1 MWNGLHYITKRQFY
15 DRRRR
20 GVESVSPG
28 HVWVVVLAYKA
39 GSTKNVNFPQKGDDF
54 FSAKLSHSRHIQ
66 HPKVVE

>member
-1 MWNGLHYITKRQFY
+1 MWNGLHYITKGQFY

-39 GSTKNVNFPQKGDDF
+39 GSTKNVNFPQKKEMTF
-54 FSAKLSHSRHIQ
+54 FCQTLTI
-66 HPKVVE
+66 